1 VWKLPPPLI
10 DPKDINTKRGQ
21 WIFGGAAIGGNRW
34 SAEFGLGGGA
44 FLGGKRSC
52 YRQQILTS
60 KAEAETIVQ
69 KKVMDFVAIV
79 MIFMVL
85 LGME

>member
-1 VWKLPPPLI
+1 VEVTAAA
-10 DPKDINTKRGQ
+10 DQSQGYQYQGQ
-21 WIFGGAAIGGNRW
+21 WIFGG
-34 SAEFGLGGGA
+34 GA
-44 FLGGKRSC
+44 FVGGERSC

-60 KAEAETIVQ
+60 KAEAETIVY